1 MKGRRAMEEKQ
12 NQNQPIQVYE
22 NPPPSKR
29 IEIHSRHQKLVV
41 RDMKTGR
48 YTNKR

>member
-1 MKGRRAMEEKQ
+1 MEEKQ
-12 NQNQPIQVYE
+12 NQNQPTQVSE
-22 NPPPSKR
+22 NSPLKR

-48 YTNKR
+48 YVNKR